1 MFGPL
6 PLIQGTGWSPLV
18 RGEHRIL
25 IAGSWIPVVIS
36 IKVPNKDA
44 DRRGPIWNVKIQL
57 QYVNASFARYWTILI
72 FTIIIW
78 SSQIAAACHCKTCN
92 LKQKLI
98 QQYQCFASCSFDWV
112 GCKSSLCRPK
122 FCKLVDNTFEF
133 SSQCK
138 ASLCLWK
145 FCAIICGENNK
156 FNCLPFYNP
165 QWRSF
170 CAPSSRPHPGHSA
183 ESKICVNFAMLVKLP
198 LGGTEYPIPVTALF
212 TNKQGIVIKYWQ
224 THFSNSLILFY
235 WEKSVNI

>member
-18 RGEHRIL
+18 WGEHRIL

-112 GCKSSLCRPK
+112 GCKSSPCLPKFYAIICCPHNISSLMQSIHKAARPM
-122 FCKLVDNTFEF
+122 FCKLVNNTFDF
-133 SSQCK
+133 S
-138 ASLCLWK
+138 
-145 FCAIICGENNK
+145 
-156 FNCLPFYNP
+156 
-165 QWRSF
+165 R
-170 CAPSSRPHPGHSA
+170 
-183 ESKICVNFAMLVKLP
+183 V
-198 LGGTEYPIPVTALF
+198 
-212 TNKQGIVIKYWQ
+212 
-224 THFSNSLILFY
+224 
-235 WEKSVNI
+235 